1 MIINLLII
9 NKLFISNGASAFAE
23 KCWGLLGHILLL
35 YSPKNVREKIMRS
48 AVMNGK
54 GRSA

>member
-9 NKLFISNGASAFAE
+9 NKLFISNGASALAE
-23 KCWGLLGHILLL
+23 KCCGLLGHILLL
-35 YSPKNVREKIMRS
+35 YSPKNVREKIIRS